1 MGGSLL
7 TSRPPPRAIPRY
19 DAGVVTSA
27 DATHRAAFEGRR
39 ALVIGVETAAG
50 REIARALGRAGADL
64 GLAAMRPDDGVLAAR
79 RIQRE
84 LRELGRTA
92 AVYVM
97 DVTLGRNAQV
107 TTRQVAK
114 ELGGLDVVVSAPD
127 SFLDRP
133 LAAITELELAQV
145 TQYNYFAHV
154 YAARAAATEFRRGE
168 EGRLLIVTHILGG
181 SSAAGAAAYSGA
193 CAAARALVPAL
204 AAELTGS
211 GVAVSGLVRGASRGG
226 DWRTED
232 GAGLAALHR
241 ATDEAEAT
249 DLAALALRVLSA
261 APADVD
267 GRVFDVTS
275 VPFGGAPA

>member
-1 MGGSLL
+1 M
-7 TSRPPPRAIPRY
+7 
-19 DAGVVTSA
+19 
-27 DATHRAAFEGRR
+27 
-39 ALVIGVETAAG
+39 IGVETAAG
-50 REIARALGRAGADL
+50 REIARVLGRAGADL

-154 YAARAAATEFRRGE
+154 YAARAAAAEFRRGE

-181 SSAAGAAAYSGA
+181 SSVPGAAAYNGA

-204 AAELTGS
+204 AVELGGS

-232 GAGLAALHR
+232 GVGLAALHR
-241 ATDEAEAT
+241 ATDEAEAS

-261 APADVD
+261 APAEV
-267 GRVFDVTS
+267 GGGVFDVTS
-275 VPFGGAPA
+275 APPGGSSS

>member
-1 MGGSLL
+1 V
-7 TSRPPPRAIPRY
+7 A
-19 DAGVVTSA
+19 TSA
-27 DATHRAAFEGRR
+27 DASHRAVFEGYR
-39 ALVIGVETAAG
+39 ALVIGVETPVG
-50 REIARALGRAGADL
+50 REIARALGRTGADL
-64 GLAAMRPDDGVLAAR
+64 GLAAMRPDEGVVAAR

-127 SFLDRP
+127 AFLERP

-154 YAARAAATEFRRGE
+154 YAARAAAAEFRRGE
-168 EGRLLIVTHILGG
+168 AGDRGALPGVQGRLLIVTHALGRSG
-181 SSAAGAAAYSGA
+181 VAGVAAYGGA
-193 CAAARALVPAL
+193 CAAACALVSAL
-204 AAELTGS
+204 AAELAAS

-226 DWRTED
+226 NWRTED
-232 GAGLAALHR
+232 AAGLAALHR
-241 ATDEAEAT
+241 ATDEAEAA

-261 APADVD
+261 TPAEV
-267 GRVFDVTS
+267 GGEVFDVTS
-275 VPFGGAPA
+275 VSRGGAPA